1 MFGFEIGQIY
11 KRRADIHGPFG
22 GQQQGGIST
31 PKDHPVIFAFTG
43 SAGTQHG
50 YEDGWSDDGVFNY
63 FGEGQTGA
71 MTFTGGNRAIREQL
85 ANGKELL
92 LFEKVRRDGSV
103 RYMGNFT
110 FIGYEYREA
119 PDTNGDTR
127 QAIVFKL
134 LPQTDFSEDS
144 GEEDQLP
151 ANFGEL
157 RKRAY
162 EAGDQAQTAETVQA
176 KRQAFKRS
184 AAVKFYALERAAG
197 ICENCDQPAPFLTSS
212 GKPFLEVHH
221 IMRLTDGGP
230 DRPDRVAA
238 ICPNCHRAA
247 HHSDGKTELN
257 QSLLDHIEEKE
268 SELSVAHPH

>member
-1 MFGFEIGQIY
+1 MFGFEVGQIY
-11 KRRADIHGPFG
+11 KRRTDIHGPFG

-31 PKDHPVIFAFTG
+31 PKDHPVILAFTG

-63 FGEGQTGA
+63 FGEGRNGD
-71 MTFTGGNRAIREQL
+71 MTFSGGNSAIRDQL
-85 ANGKELL
+85 SNGKELL

-110 FIGYEYREA
+110 CIGYEYRDA
-119 PDTNGDTR
+119 PDTNRKMR

-134 LPQTDFSEDS
+134 LPQDDFSQDLGDEGQQPS
-144 GEEDQLP
+144 
-151 ANFGEL
+151 NFDEL
-157 RKRAY
+157 RKKAY
-162 EAGDQAQTAETVQA
+162 EAGNEAQPGETSQV

-184 AAVKFYALERAAG
+184 ASVKLYALERASG
-197 ICENCDQPAPFLTSS
+197 VCESCEKPAPFYTSS

-221 IMRLTDGGP
+221 ITRLTDGGP

-247 HHSDGKTELN
+247 HHSEGKGELN
-257 QSLLDHIEEKE
+257 RNLLDRVREKE
-268 SELSVAHPH
+268 AKLSAEYS